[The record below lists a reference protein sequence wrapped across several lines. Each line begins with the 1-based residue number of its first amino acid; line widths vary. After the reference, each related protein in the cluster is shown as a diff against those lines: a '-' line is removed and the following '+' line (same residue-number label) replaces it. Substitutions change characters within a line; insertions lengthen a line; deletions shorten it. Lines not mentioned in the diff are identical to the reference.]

1 MKRMKK
7 KAWLNAPKFCCPVCR
22 STDVE
27 GTGHFDA
34 HNYEQ
39 FCHSCGQ
46 VFVELM
52 ETTGYKLIDRKVDRS
67 ELADVLRNNFDLIE
81 AYKTEE
87 EI

>member
-7 KAWLNAPKFCCPVCR
+7 KDWLNAPKFCCPVCR

-52 ETTGYKLIDRKVDRS
+52 ETTGYKLVPNDEIS
-67 ELADVLRNNFDLIE
+67 ELED
-81 AYKTEE
+81 KTKAEFQF
-87 EI
+87 I

>member
-7 KAWLNAPKFCCPVCR
+7 NDWLNAPKFCCPVCR

-27 GTGHFDA
+27 GTGDFDA
-34 HNYEQ
+34 HNYEH

-46 VFVELM
+46 TFVEVM
-52 ETTGYKLIDRKVDRS
+52 ETTGYKLVSKSDQS
-67 ELADVLRNNFDLIE
+67 QLADCLRNNFDLIE

-87 EI
+87 VI